1 MINLNY
7 HHLYYFYVVARA
19 GSIAKACKTLLL
31 AQPTVSLQ
39 IKQLEKAMGRSLFA
53 REKQRLSLTDDGRL
67 VLDYAESIFEM
78 GQELQDALRDRPS
91 RQVIEI
97 QIGIVD
103 QVSKQVSQALLRDA
117 FQFKAQKIE
126 PQISA
131 VHDTF
136 GRLLSELRTHALDL
150 VLSNQDVPLGQAED
164 FIVREVGQIPVLFVA
179 APPLARRIKAFPR
192 DISSVPLLLPT
203 RANPL
208 RSSVEHYLNRHRIAV
223 SVVGEIQDVELLRLL
238 ALDGIGAAP
247 LNESAAAVDLKAG
260 KLVCLHPKPIGIR
273 KSVWLIA
280 KKRRHLNTIAQHLL
294 RNFRLRRGS
303 FPAIKIP
310 PSNIRV
316 GTPPRQVSTQ

>member
-39 IKQLEKAMGRSLFA
+39 IKQLEKAMGRSHFA

-103 QVSKQVSQALLRDA
+103 QVSKQVSQALLRDT

-126 PQISA
+126 PQVSA

-150 VLSNQDVPLGQAED
+150 VLSNQDVPLGQAGD
-164 FIVREVGQIPVLFVA
+164 FIVQEVGQIPVLFVA
-179 APPLARRIKAFPR
+179 APTLARKIKAFPR
-192 DISSVPLLLPT
+192 DLSSVPLLLPT
-203 RANPL
+203 HASPV
-208 RSSVEHYLNRHRIAV
+208 RSSVEHYLNHHHVEVRIAA
-223 SVVGEIQDVELLRLL
+223 EIQDVELLRLL
-238 ALDGIGAAP
+238 ALEGIGAAP
-247 LNESAAAVDLKAG
+247 LNEFAVAADMKAR
-260 KLVCLHPKPIGIR
+260 KLVCLHDQPVGIR
-273 KSVWLIA
+273 KTVWLIA
-280 KKRRHLNTIAQHLL
+280 KKRRYLNPIAKHLL
-294 RNFRLRRGS
+294 RTFRLKFASRHPR
-303 FPAIKIP
+303 
-310 PSNIRV
+310 NI
-316 GTPPRQVSTQ
+316 